1 ALENIVKQLGY
12 NVEHINY
19 LPYNKKKFKNKLK
32 YSFIGHLIK
41 VILKKTHFY
50 DYRKNSSCFEKF
62 RKTWITRTIKD
73 YYTSDDIKKDN
84 LQYNA
89 IIVGSDQVWR
99 PKMYS
104 NFNSDTEVFFLQ
116 ALPSRIKKISYAASF
131 GVDHWEFITNSKLN
145 QSIANSLKDFTAIS
159 VRENSGI
166 TICQDVF
173 HAEATHVLDPTLLS
187 DRDFFDRII
196 NSESP
201 IKSSD
206 LVYYKLDEDEEFKK
220 SINNISKSLNYSI
233 RNIYFNESIF
243 LNSYITVP
251 AWLSYIKNSK
261 LIITDSFHCV
271 CFAIIFNKNFF
282 CIRNKNRGESRL
294 ESLLSSL
301 GLENRLIYQSQLLE
315 VSNNQIDI
323 DYMEINKKI
332 DSLKE
337 SSFSFLKNSLI

>member
-1 ALENIVKQLGY
+1 
-12 NVEHINY
+12 
-19 LPYNKKKFKNKLK
+19 
-32 YSFIGHLIK
+32 
-41 VILKKTHFY
+41 
-50 DYRKNSSCFEKF
+50 
-62 RKTWITRTIKD
+62 
-73 YYTSDDIKKDN
+73 N

-220 SINNISKSLNYSI
+220 SINNISKS
-233 RNIYFNESIF
+233 
-243 LNSYITVP
+243 
-251 AWLSYIKNSK
+251 
-261 LIITDSFHCV
+261 
-271 CFAIIFNKNFF
+271 
-282 CIRNKNRGESRL
+282 
-294 ESLLSSL
+294 
-301 GLENRLIYQSQLLE
+301 
-315 VSNNQIDI
+315 
-323 DYMEINKKI
+323 
-332 DSLKE
+332 
-337 SSFSFLKNSLI
+337 